1 MLQLF
6 CQKNATKV
14 YYKMRQQVLQN
25 ATVLLQNV
33 TVIRKCDV
41 YYKTYWYKPRFKNFH
56 SSQKKWSC
64 FRKLS

>member
-1 MLQLF
+1 
-6 CQKNATKV
+6 
-14 YYKMRQQVLQN
+14 MRQQVLQN